1 MNGAGDDAQVRYAA
15 ALDALRG
22 EPEQSVLALAQAE
35 AVCNRTDYPLRWALV
50 YAAAQMNHDAALPY
64 LRNLILTPIPPEQSS
79 APHSFSTVGKETV
92 LRTTAIEGVG
102 RLAVQGN
109 EAALPALFEFLS
121 IASISVRRAS
131 VQAILAVNPKLRKKA
146 AEALPADHRFLLDI
160 VPKDVREVPQVQN
173 PKKHLPDKKPANKP
187 KPPAMT
193 DGQYKGGT
201 SNPGP
206 KLGK

>member
-1 MNGAGDDAQVRYAA
+1 MTTEPARSGPPLVHDTLGKLPSRHKPIAARINNFLAAMNAGGDDAQVRYAA
-15 ALDALRG
+15 ALDAMRA

-146 AEALPADHRFLLDI
+146 AEALPADHRFLL
-160 VPKDVREVPQVQN
+160 E
-173 PKKHLPDKKPANKP
+173 H
-187 KPPAMT
+187 
-193 DGQYKGGT
+193 
-201 SNPGP
+201 PGFTIA
-206 KLGK
+206 

>member
-1 MNGAGDDAQVRYAA
+1 MATEPARSGPPLVHDTLGKLPAGQSKPSANPIAARINNFLAAMNGAGDNAQVRYAA
-15 ALDALRG
+15 ALDAMRA

-146 AEALPADHRFLLDI
+146 AEALPADHRFLL
-160 VPKDVREVPQVQN
+160 E
-173 PKKHLPDKKPANKP
+173 H
-187 KPPAMT
+187 
-193 DGQYKGGT
+193 
-201 SNPGP
+201 PGFTIA
-206 KLGK
+206 